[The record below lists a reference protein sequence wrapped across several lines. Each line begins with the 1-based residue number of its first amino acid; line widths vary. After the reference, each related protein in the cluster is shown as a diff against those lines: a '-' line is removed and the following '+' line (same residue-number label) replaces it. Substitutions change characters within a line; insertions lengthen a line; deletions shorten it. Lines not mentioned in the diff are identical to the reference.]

1 MIRYILRRLLYGVL
15 ILVGVNLLTFVLF
28 FAVNTPDDMARLAI
42 GGQRVS
48 QDAIEQ
54 WKIERGY
61 DKPLFVNAQAD
72 GADRLKDTIFYNR
85 SVPLL
90 RFDFGFS
97 DEGRDIG
104 HEVATRMG
112 PSLALAIPT
121 FILGLFASVS
131 FALLLVFF
139 RNTRLDFAGVVFC
152 VVLLSISAL
161 FYIIAGQW
169 LFAKVLRWV
178 PYSGYVDGW
187 QSLRFL
193 VLPVF
198 VGIISRLGA
207 EARFYRTLFLEEAG
221 KDYVRT
227 ARAKG
232 LSERVVLFRHILR
245 NAMLPI
251 LTGTVSAIP
260 LLFMGSL
267 ISESFFGIPGL
278 GSYTID
284 AINAQDFSIVRAM
297 VFLGSSLYI
306 VGLILADISYTIADP
321 RVRFE

>member
-1 MIRYILRRLLYGVL
+1 MIRYVVRRLLYGAL
-15 ILVGVNLLTFVLF
+15 ILLGVNILTFILF
-28 FAVNTPDDMARLAI
+28 FAVNTPDDMARLSI

-61 DKPLFVNAQAD
+61 DKPLFFNAQAQ
-72 GADRLKDTIFYNR
+72 GSERWKETIFYTR

-121 FILGLFASVS
+121 FILGLFASVAFS
-131 FALLLVFF
+131 LLLVFF
-139 RNTRLDFAGVVFC
+139 RGTRLDFAGVVLC

-178 PYSGYVDGW
+178 PYSGYVEGW

-193 VLPVF
+193 VLPVL
-198 VGIISRLGA
+198 VGILSRLGA
-207 EARFYRTLFLEEAG
+207 ESRFYRTLFLEEAG

-232 LSERVVLFRHILR
+232 LSERIVLFRHILR